1 MPVCNVT
8 MHTLNLPQRLRLI
21 ATAGAQAQDWNAVGP
36 PDPSPDVPSGDQA
49 AQILRKRFK
58 VAQSDATAAAQARPD
73 PGEDPELWWVLER
86 CYKQIVTGMGS
97 PDMIKWPPFPAE
109 KWGLKG
115 RFVYIYALLSAL
127 PRTMEYFTQRG
138 IPESMINETFA
149 DLAEKLRLD
158 RDRVALPGLGKSL
171 WFTLHFKGALY
182 QLGRLQF
189 AMESL
194 REELAT
200 GDHKP
205 DELTLG
211 MHIRAEGGGLDPV
224 EVVDSVARADEF
236 FTTHFP
242 ELYDAPPLYTCTSW
256 LLDPQLREF
265 LRPDSNIA
273 RFQDMFEL
281 LPAAADAGTE
291 GNRNVLLFVFNI
303 EGSYNPATLPR
314 NTTLEKHLADGLAQG
329 RQWQMRTGFLSKDS
343 NSFKAASLR
352 R

>member
-1 MPVCNVT
+1 
-8 MHTLNLPQRLRLI
+8 MHTLSLPQRLRLI
-21 ATAGAQAQDWNAVGP
+21 ATAGAQVQTWNSIGP
-36 PDPSPDVPSGDQA
+36 PDPGIDVPSGEMA
-49 AQILRKRFK
+49 ARMLEKRFK
-58 VAQSDATAAAQARPD
+58 VDRADAKAAAQARPD
-73 PGEDPELWWVLER
+73 PHEDPELWWVLER
-86 CYKQIVTGMGS
+86 CYKQIVMGMGS
-97 PDMIKWPPFPAE
+97 PDMIKWPPFPAD

-115 RFVYIYALLSAL
+115 RFVYVYALLSAL
-127 PRTMEYFTQRG
+127 PHTLEYHAQRD
-138 IPESMINETFA
+138 IPETVTWEAFN

-194 REELAT
+194 REEYAVGAHL
-200 GDHKP
+200 P

-211 MHIRAEGGGLDPV
+211 IHIRAEGGGLDPAA
-224 EVVDSVARADEF
+224 VVDSVSRADTF

-242 ELYDAPPLYTCTSW
+242 DLYDAPPLYTCTSW

-265 LRPDSNIA
+265 LRPESNIA

-281 LPAAADAGTE
+281 LPPAPDAGSE

-303 EGSYNPATLPR
+303 EGRYNPAKLSR
-314 NTTLEKHLADGLAQG
+314 NSTLEKHLADGLASG
-329 RQWQMRTGFLSKDS
+329 KQWQMRTGFLSKDS
-343 NSFKAASLR
+343 VSFKEASR
-352 R
+352 G